1 MKINFLKLSKKEDNF
16 TGGHIYDKNLFN
28 IISSVPSTQ
37 VIESFINHTDN
48 LPKILRPL
56 FATFQGFAKYKSDI
70 LIINSASFLRLF
82 PLIVYLSLFSKT
94 KLYSIHH
101 HSIYVEYK
109 GLKRALYKF
118 IEKYSL
124 RSSHRIIVTSPY
136 MLDLLRKEYQE
147 NKILN
152 FRTPFSLEKK
162 TQIEPITG
170 NLTFVGTIEPRK
182 GLLYL
187 MKSLKILSVRNV
199 SYNLNIIGK
208 VTNNQ
213 YFSLIK
219 SYAEKNDLNVNFL
232 GYISKEE
239 KEEVLSHTDIFTF
252 PSLLEGFGAVLVEAQ
267 EYGLPIVSFDNSA
280 MPYTVKNDINGYAVP
295 NLDIEA
301 MADVIENIIKDRELR
316 QRLSAGAFD
325 NLKDQWDQKKLEKTV
340 QSYFYNLSKD
350 L

>member
-28 IISSVPSTQ
+28 IISSAPSTQ

-162 TQIEPITG
+162 TQIEPIPG

-301 MADVIENIIKDRELR
+301 MADAIENIIKDRELR